1 MKAIKSL
8 VDETNEGKTVTE
20 IISDRQPKDIEDM
33 QCLESQMAMLSVV
46 ERLGYPE
53 ITENIVTEQMSTDRI
68 GMLNVIGTKALTTI
82 LNKHHYETEDV
93 MKVFNAQDFQTEK
106 VMHRVAKILNMAQE
120 VNQAQVVKTEI

>member
-106 VMHRVAKILNMAQE
+106 VA
-120 VNQAQVVKTEI
+120 